1 MPPGTGLVLGLGMN
15 GVATGG
21 GTYPEDTCKGKHRG
35 DALRE
40 GGHPLLISPP
50 LLRDPRLFYYP
61 APYPGFEGVV
71 LGHVIQQRGQ
81 RVDLQVNT
89 AHFLPGLEGQGSE
102 HPSQSSLV
110 TPIPSGVSKDSSPQH
125 RSVTHPTSPKAALQ
139 DHPTCDGTW
148 VGASGP
154 PSSTSGGGGEG
165 KMSSSRGAGGNGS
178 SIIGGGGGGNAP
190 PRAPSESSPS
200 PIGGGGGK
208 GKSR

>member
-1 MPPGTGLVLGLGMN
+1 MGVHIQRTPAKGSRGGMHLERA
-15 GVATGG
+15 VTPSL
-21 GTYPEDTCKGKHRG
+21 Y
-35 DALRE
+35 
-40 GGHPLLISPP
+40 PLLSFG
-50 LLRDPRLFYYP
+50 DPRLFYYP

-110 TPIPSGVSKDSSPQH
+110 TPIPSGESKDSSPQH
-125 RSVTHPTSPKAALQ
+125 RGVPHPTSPKAALQ